1 MALATKI
8 ATPMSRDRYGTG
20 TNAHAFRCNSSV
32 QDWREGSTMAEVR
45 GPWWR
50 NTWWG
55 KRTAAM
61 NLSIVV
67 IVLLILLWKTL
78 FM

>member
-1 MALATKI
+1 MPTL
-8 ATPMSRDRYGTG
+8 
-20 TNAHAFRCNSSV
+20 SV
-32 QDWREGSTMAEVR
+32 QQRREIGERGQRMAEVR

-50 NTWWG
+50 HTWWG

-78 FM
+78 FIYERNGL

>member
-1 MALATKI
+1 MVFGAMAA
-8 ATPMSRDRYGTG
+8 
-20 TNAHAFRCNSSV
+20 V
-32 QDWREGSTMAEVR
+32 QDSGEEATMAEVR

-55 KRTAAM
+55 RRTAAV

-78 FM
+78 VP

>member
-1 MALATKI
+1 MPVTDATRFG
-8 ATPMSRDRYGTG
+8 ARGTG
-20 TNAHAFRCNSSV
+20 ADSG
-32 QDWREGSTMAEVR
+32 EEPMMAEVR

-55 KRTAAM
+55 KTTAAV

-67 IVLLILLWKTL
+67 ILLLILLWKTL